1 MTERLEKQ
9 LAFILEADKS
19 KQVFRP
25 TYISDGS
32 RKENDAEH
40 SWHLA
45 LMCALLHEYANAPI
59 DVAKTMTMVL
69 IHDIIEIDAGD
80 TYAYDDAGNETK
92 RAREVKAADRLFG
105 LLPDDQRKWLR
116 GLWEEFEEGE
126 SAEARFALALDKIQ
140 PVLLNDATGGRSW
153 QEHEVKASQI
163 LNRNQRTPG
172 GSREL
177 WDYIK
182 GLIEK
187 NIGLGRIQ
195 DDREKEK

>member
-19 KQVFRP
+19 KQIFRQ

-105 LLPDDQRKWLR
+105 LLPGDQQKWLR

>member
-19 KQVFRP
+19 KQVFRQ